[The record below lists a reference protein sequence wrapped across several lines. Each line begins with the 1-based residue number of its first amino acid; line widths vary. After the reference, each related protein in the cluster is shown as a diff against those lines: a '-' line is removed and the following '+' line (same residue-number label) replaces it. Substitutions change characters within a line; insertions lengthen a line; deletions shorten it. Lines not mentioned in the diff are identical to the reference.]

1 MSASTATASAS
12 LSDNPRPGRLRRL
25 SQLRAYTQNL
35 SHSSSSGQRPRTG
48 LSSRV
53 PWLSSSPSSQDPS
66 ATQVGNSTAPCPES
80 DQPALSR
87 YTSAP
92 TTSSHGL
99 AADSQASSNES
110 SRSTPSNEQSRTSNV
125 MARLRSASAVSGRPP
140 RNMGR
145 TATPE
150 APTSSPESPAA
161 ASDATELAGT
171 TPADAQSSPKPKHK
185 ATIRFFP
192 YSDSYQSSRPSL
204 PFVPITRTLPS
215 ESCVIR
221 VGRYSERDGI
231 PVPNPTEPSDAPVGF
246 KSKVVSRKHCEF
258 LYVNNQWHIKDV
270 GSSSGTFLN
279 HMRLSQPNMVSRLY
293 SIKDGDIV
301 QLGID
306 FRGGEEMIFRC
317 VRIRIECNRAWQ
329 QQPNEFKYVLVNTH
343 MSDAGAKSMAAKIP
357 KALSRTWGKETPQ
370 ITQAVANVL
379 SVLALFWSVVPSF
392 HPSWC

>member
-1 MSASTATASAS
+1 MSTSTASAPAS
-12 LSDNPRPGRLRRL
+12 LSDPPRPGRLRRF
-25 SQLRAYTQNL
+25 SHLRAYTQNL
-35 SHSSSSGQRPRTG
+35 SHSSSSGQRSRPT

-53 PWLSSSPSSQDPS
+53 PWLSPTTPSAADSPS
-66 ATQVGNSTAPCPES
+66 TQVGSSTPPTPPCPGS

-92 TTSSHGL
+92 TSSSHGL
-99 AADSQASSNES
+99 IDSQASSSES
-110 SRSTPSNEQSRTSNV
+110 SRSTPLNESSPITHV
-125 MARLRSASAVSGRPP
+125 MARLRSASAVQGRPP
-140 RNMGR
+140 RNLGR

-150 APTSSPESPAA
+150 APTSQPEATDA
-161 ASDATELAGT
+161 ASETPELPGT
-171 TPADAQSSPKPKHK
+171 TTADDQSSPSKMPQK

-192 YSDSYQSSRPSL
+192 YQDSYQSSRPSL
-204 PFVPITRTLPS
+204 PFIPISRTLPS

-221 VGRYSERDGI
+221 VGRYSERDG
-231 PVPNPTEPSDAPVGF
+231 VPNPNPSEPSDTPVGF

-258 LYVNNQWHIKDV
+258 MYINGQWHIKDV

-329 QQPNEFKYVLVNTH
+329 QQPNEFKYAVSH
-343 MSDAGAKSMAAKIP
+343 FMFDAP
-357 KALSRTWGKETPQ
+357 
-370 ITQAVANVL
+370 ANVL
-379 SVLALFWSVVPSF
+379 VVKTPKA
-392 HPSWC
+392 